1 MLQHWL
7 DLEEELQNSFSVIAI
22 HTGLRPYRLAYA
34 LNKHLGTQL
43 KRSKEDLDLKR
54 DAEDLYFPLFE
65 FNNLKLF
72 HQYDLIGNRSME
84 VGKTDGIIHYEEIDS
99 KLYDIG
105 YLIPE
110 HNRVD
115 YFLKVDLN
123 DNFVSLEA
131 SVDLINKIR
140 GVQSAYI
147 LANSQIKSIN
157 NLIFD

>member
-34 LNKHLGTQL
+34 LNKHLDVQL

-54 DAEDLYFPLFE
+54 DTEDLFFPLFE
-65 FNNLKLF
+65 FKSAKLY
-72 HQYDLIGNRSME
+72 HQYDLIGNRSMD
-84 VGKTDGIIHYEEIDS
+84 VGKTDGVIHYEEIDK
-99 KLYDIG
+99 KLYGIG

-110 HNRVD
+110 HKTVD
-115 YFLKVDLN
+115 YFLKIDFN
-123 DNFVSLEA
+123 DNYVSLED
-131 SVDLINKIR
+131 SVGLINKIK

-147 LANSQIKSIN
+147 LTNSRIKSIN